1 MYYTI
6 GLMYSEYKNGIFS
19 HIPFSSKVTTSEKE
33 AQELF
38 EYELRAYTGNWRGNK
53 LLEDKCFE
61 RDSMCAIREA
71 VVECNEAAYVHGYYL
86 LQLLA
91 FSFNPHE

>member
-6 GLMYSEYKNGIFS
+6 GLMYCEYKNGIYS

-38 EYELRAYTGNWRGNK
+38 DYELKAYTDNWRGNK
-53 LLEDKCFE
+53 LLKDEKLE
-61 RDSMCAIREA
+61 RGSFCTIRQA
-71 VVECNEAAYVHGYYL
+71 LVECNEAAYVHGYYL
-86 LQLLA
+86 LELLA
-91 FSFNPHE
+91 YSFNPHE